1 MTETVLASITT
12 GWSFRCSQREG
23 WLGPGKTDLA
33 RLTITPSS
41 LLRSLMGELIQTI
54 PAGLERT
61 LGKNLTAGETVVIKL
76 KGAWKEALVCT
87 DRRVLILKS
96 GFMTGQMFGSDFFQL
111 PYPAV
116 ASAEVKFHL
125 ISGYF
130 EVSAGGMQNTA
141 KSYWSAD
148 RNTDPAKAPNCVSLN
163 NRSMAN
169 TFRQA
174 CTAIMEMAAASRV
187 APTSAS
193 GEKDMAGAIE
203 RLWKL
208 HTDGALTRDEF
219 EAGKAK
225 LLA

>member
-1 MTETVLASITT
+1 MT
-12 GWSFRCSQREG
+12 GG
-23 WLGPGKTDLA
+23 
-33 RLTITPSS
+33 
-41 LLRSLMGELIQTI
+41 LIQTI

-61 LGKNLTAGETVVIKL
+61 LGENLTAGETVAIKL
-76 KGAWKEALVCT
+76 KGAWKEVLVCT

-96 GFMTGQMFGSDFFQL
+96 GFMTGQTFGSDLFQL
-111 PYPAV
+111 PYAAI

-141 KSYWSAD
+141 KSVWSAD
-148 RNTDPAKAPNCVSLN
+148 RNADPAKSPNCVSLN
-163 NRSMAN
+163 SRAMAN

-174 CTAIMEMAAASRV
+174 CTFIMEKVAASRTV
-187 APTSAS
+187 PAPPAQSLET
-193 GEKDMAGAIE
+193 DIAGAIE